1 MTSASQEKR
10 RNWCLGVAG
19 WAALSLAHPA
29 ALAQALT
36 PLPDFPRQSV
46 TLVSPFP
53 PGGGNDGIAR
63 LLGNEL
69 SKLIGQAVVIENRA
83 GAGGNL
89 GTTAVARA
97 KPDGY
102 TLVLSQNS
110 VMAVNPSLY
119 KNPGFDPLKDFVA
132 LSQIT
137 SAPLV
142 LVVRAESPHKSLAD
156 YLKAAAERPGKV
168 SFATP
173 GNGTLS
179 HLAGA
184 TLAQKKGV
192 TLMHVPYRGA
202 GPATNDLL
210 GGSVDMLITS
220 PPSVESLYS
229 SGKVRA
235 LAVTHSNAVGAF
247 KNVPSLE
254 QQGVSHVSIEGWYGV
269 FAPAGTPKERVQY
282 LSEAIRKAATAP
294 AVVARI
300 NQDGADVVAST
311 PEALD
316 KKLRAEIPHWAA
328 LVKSLDLSID

>member
-1 MTSASQEKR
+1 MSALQR
-10 RNWCLGVAG
+10 RRLCLGMSGAAFLLTIHGVAG
-19 WAALSLAHPA
+19 
-29 ALAQALT
+29 AQVLQA
-36 PLPDFPRQSV
+36 LPDFPKQPI
-46 TLVSPFP
+46 TLISPFP

-63 LLGNEL
+63 LLANEL
-69 SKLIGQAVVIENRA
+69 GKLMGQAVVIENRA

-89 GTTAVARA
+89 GTTTVARA
-97 KPDGY
+97 KADGY

-142 LVVRAESPHKSLAD
+142 MVVRAESPFQSLAD
-156 YLKAAAERPGKV
+156 YLQAASEKPGKV

-184 TLAQKKGV
+184 TLAQKKGLS
-192 TLMHVPYRGA
+192 LMHVPYRGA

-235 LAVTHSNAVGAF
+235 LAVTHANAVGAF
-247 KNVPSLE
+247 KNVPTLE
-254 QQGVSHVSIEGWYGV
+254 QQGVRDVSIEGWYGV

-282 LSEAIRKAATAP
+282 LSDAIRKAATSP

-300 NQDGADVVAST
+300 KQDGAEVVAST

-316 KKLRAEIPHWAA
+316 KKLREEITHWSK
-328 LVKSLDLSID
+328 LVKSLNLSID